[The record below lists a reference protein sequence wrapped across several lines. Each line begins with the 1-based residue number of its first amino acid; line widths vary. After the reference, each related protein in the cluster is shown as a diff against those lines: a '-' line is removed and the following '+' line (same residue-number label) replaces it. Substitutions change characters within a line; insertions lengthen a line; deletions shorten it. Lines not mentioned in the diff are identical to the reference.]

1 MIKYKIKNIKLLYMF
16 ELNLLD
22 YILIIIIIFL
32 LFEKICF
39 FIVRYLKVIELKL
52 KPCNRH
58 YDFDCEICLKN
69 LY

>member
-1 MIKYKIKNIKLLYMF
+1 MF

-32 LFEKICF
+32 LFEKI
-39 FIVRYLKVIELKL
+39 FIFIKRYIKIIELKL

-58 YDFDCEICLKN
+58 YEFDCEICLEN
-69 LY
+69 IY

>member
-1 MIKYKIKNIKLLYMF
+1 MF

-32 LFEKICF
+32 LFEKICIF
-39 FIVRYLKVIELKL
+39 LIRYLKVIELKL
-52 KPCNRH
+52 KPCDIH
-58 YDFDCEICLKN
+58 YEFDCEICLEN